1 MAKVALLIGVSEY
14 EPSLTPLPAAARDV
28 EAMQRVLVHPEIG
41 GFDDVT
47 LLLNPQQYVMQEAIE
62 TLFVG
67 RQRDDLV
74 LLFFSGHGI
83 KDENGRL
90 YFTARNTR
98 KTDKGVLVKATTVP
112 ATFVHEVMSNSRC
125 KREVVIL
132 DCCFSGA
139 FAEGMAAK
147 DDGFVDVRNQLGG
160 EGRVVLTSS
169 TSTQYSFEQQGA
181 DTSTYTRYIV
191 EGLDTGAA
199 DKDEDGWISVDELH
213 EYATKAVQDATPAM
227 KPEIYAIREG
237 YKINLAR
244 APIDDPKLKYRREVD
259 YWVESGNGE
268 ISFTGRAALEGLQ
281 EELELTSE
289 ETAAI
294 ETKVLAPI
302 EVYKKKLQRYEQAFR
317 NEIKL
322 GFPPSEKTRANL
334 KRLQQALGLRDEDIA
349 LIEAPIIA
357 EQPLIVPPVV
367 ANSSRSRLRNS
378 NFLQQYVGASIIG
391 VIGVFIGGN
400 LVYFF
405 LLPRISNPPQPIVQA
420 PVNLCAKETYSL
432 NDRISL
438 GEEILLKED
447 TNPDKEAGVKA
458 FFNRDCSTAIKKF
471 ESSRQANRKDRPDP
485 EALIYLNNAKARQ
498 QGDRLKIA
506 VSVPIDNNPELSKE
520 MLRGVAQVQDEVNS
534 SGGINS
540 KLLEVAIANDG
551 NRPEIA
557 SMIAGKFVDQD
568 FLAVV
573 GPNSTDAL
581 NSAVPVYLQKKGLV
595 VISPISSKQ
604 NWNEENK
611 YKHIFRTS
619 LSSRLIAEKL
629 SNYAIKEARKTN
641 ILVCIPPYTDHK
653 SLKYEFTEAMKKGGK
668 INPTECD
675 LSDANFDPSVVISQA
690 IKTGADGLLLTFTID
705 ERNKGLAVVK
715 ANKGRLALFSN
726 PGLYTEKI
734 LTEGKAD
741 INGMVLVVPWHPR
754 AFPDHPFGKKA
765 ENLWGGPVNWR
776 TATAYDATL
785 VIVKGL
791 QQSNTHQGLQDVLH
805 SPNFSVDGAT
815 GKIQFSELG
824 DRKNNPSFLV
834 KVQQKAGTDQ
844 YEFVP
849 IEP

>member
-14 EPSLTPLPAAARDV
+14 ESGLTRLPAATKDV
-28 EAMQRVLVHPEIG
+28 EAMQRVLLNPQIG

-47 LLLNPQQYVMQEAIE
+47 LLINPQRQAMDEAIE
-62 TLFVG
+62 ALFAN

-83 KDENGRL
+83 KDENGKL
-90 YFTARNTR
+90 YFAACNTK
-98 KTDKGVLVKATTVP
+98 KTDKGELVKATTVP
-112 ATFVHEVMSNSRC
+112 ANSVHSVMSNSRC

-139 FAEGMAAK
+139 FAEGMSPK
-147 DDGFVDVRNQLGG
+147 DEGFVDVRNQLGG
-160 EGRVVLTSS
+160 EGRAVLTSS

-191 EGLDTGAA
+191 EGLETGAA
-199 DKDEDGWISVDELH
+199 DRDEDGWISVDELH

-259 YWVESGNGE
+259 YWVESGSGE

-281 EELELTSE
+281 EEMELTSE

-322 GFPPSEKTRANL
+322 GFPPNEKTRANL

-357 EQPLIVPPVV
+357 EQPLIAAPVV
-367 ANSSRSRLRNS
+367 VNPPRSRLRNS

-405 LLPRISNPPQPIVQA
+405 LLPRTSNLPKPIVPT
-420 PVNLCAKETYSL
+420 PVNFCAKETYSL

-438 GEEILLKED
+438 GEEILLKQD

-458 FFNRDCSTAIKKF
+458 FLEGNCQLVVDKLNLYRKANST
-471 ESSRQANRKDRPDP
+471 DP

-498 QGDRLKIA
+498 KGDRLKIA
-506 VSVPIDNNPELSKE
+506 VSVPIGTNPNVAKE
-520 MLRGVAQVQDEVNS
+520 ILRGVSQAQDEVNS
-534 SGGINS
+534 NGGING
-540 KLLEVAIANDG
+540 KVLEVAIANDDNDPSEAVQLATG
-551 NRPEIA
+551 FGKDA
-557 SMIAGKFVDQD
+557 SI
-568 FLAVV
+568 LAVV
-573 GPNSTDAL
+573 GHNSSNASL
-581 NSAVPVYLQKKGLV
+581 SAAPVYEKDGLV
-595 VISPISSKQ
+595 MISPTSYAQ
-604 NWNEENK
+604 NLTSIGN
-611 YKHIFRTS
+611 YIFRTAPNVKS
-619 LSSRLIAEKL
+619 IADSV
-629 SNYAIKEARKTN
+629 SNYAITRAGKTN
-641 ILVCIPPYTDHK
+641 FLICVDYQGIDNQ
-653 SLKYEFTEAMKKGGK
+653 SFNNEFVKAIKAAGGQ
-668 INPTECD
+668 INSTECD
-675 LSDANFDPSVVISQA
+675 ISARDFNPSAVISQA
-690 IKTGADGLLLTFTID
+690 VLSGANALVLGLYVDKIKQ
-705 ERNKGLAVVK
+705 GLAVVQS
-715 ANKGRLALFSN
+715 NQGQLTVFGSPTLFTDETLKQ
-726 PGLYTEKI
+726 G
-734 LTEGKAD
+734 GG
-741 INGMVLVVPWHPR
+741 INGLIISAPWYPA
-754 AFPDHPFGKKA
+754 AFPNNIFPQKA
-765 ENLWGGPVNWR
+765 QKLWGATVNWR

-785 VIVKGL
+785 VLIAGL
-791 QQSNTHQGLQDVLH
+791 QRTNRRNDLQKVLH
-805 SPNFSVDGAT
+805 SPSFSIDGAT
-815 GKIQFSELG
+815 GKIQFLRSG

-834 KVQQKAGTDQ
+834 KVQQKAGTAQ